1 MLYKEKL
8 ILEFTNLILEQVE
21 IYKKSL
27 DSRGRKNKFTYSNI
41 INIFLTRLETN
52 LTWERLADIYKISRS
67 HINSIFCKWTNNNV
81 FKNAYNKFLKKYK
94 IFINNN
100 EAYIDTTTILNKYG
114 YVNTTGFN
122 SYESKKHKCNKLSII
137 SSSNNI
143 PLGIKIG
150 PGNIHDINLLIDT
163 LPKKINFKIL
173 YADKSYNSIKLKQ
186 KLLINKKVKL
196 IYPYKKN
203 QIDINTIEDKSGL
216 KNRARI
222 EHVNNFIK
230 QNKALNYRYEKD
242 ILNFESLVYLGCLKL
257 GLQIIIRDFYKF

>member
-52 LTWERLADIYKISRS
+52 LTWERLADIYKISKS

-81 FKNAYNKFLKKYK
+81 FKNAYNKFLKTYK

-137 SSSNNI
+137 SSANGI
-143 PLGIKIG
+143 PLGIKLG
-150 PGNIHDINLLIDT
+150 GGNIHDIKLLIET
-163 LPKKINFKIL
+163 LPKKTFFKVL
-173 YADKSYNSIKLKQ
+173 YADKGYNSIKLKTM
-186 KLLINKKVKL
+186 LLITRKIKL
-196 IYPYKKN
+196 IYPYKTN
-203 QIDINTIEDKSGL
+203 QKDKNTIEDRYGL
-216 KNRARI
+216 KNRLRV
-222 EHVNNFIK
+222 EHVNNFLK
-230 QNKALNYRYEKD
+230 QNKALNTRYEKG
-242 ILNFESLVYLGCLKL
+242 ISNFESLVYLGCLKL
-257 GLQIIIRDFYKF
+257 GLQIIIREFYKF

>member
-1 MLYKEKL
+1 MYL
-8 ILEFTNLILEQVE
+8 
-21 IYKKSL
+21 
-27 DSRGRKNKFTYSNI
+27 
-41 INIFLTRLETN
+41 
-52 LTWERLADIYKISRS
+52 
-67 HINSIFCKWTNNNV
+67 
-81 FKNAYNKFLKKYK
+81 KNAYNKFLKTYK

-203 QIDINTIEDKSGL
+203 QIDINTIEDKNGL